1 MDMLDSDC
9 VGQMLVHHGELAGHN
24 QVVVVSIPDSSSN
37 TAAAVRVPFPSA
49 IAIALSENP
58 DVKIACPYGNDDASL
73 EVVRVGMITVV
84 PPPFVSALLAR
95 KNHTTVEAWQISHP
109 MCVANGWLLSCSPFL
124 NVLRCAM
131 TYITKRNLP
140 IIADALPPYSPR

>member
-1 MDMLDSDC
+1 
-9 VGQMLVHHGELAGHN
+9 MLVQCGELIGQTIATVLAGN
-24 QVVVVSIPDSSSN
+24 PEVTVLGPFKNDGASS
-37 TAAAVRVPFPSA
+37 
-49 IAIALSENP
+49 
-58 DVKIACPYGNDDASL
+58 
-73 EVVRVGMITVV
+73 EVVRVRRITVV

-140 IIADALPPYSPR
+140 IIAHALPPYSPR